1 MVTDSCPNPQS
12 VGREFVRQY
21 YTMLNQSPHYLHR
34 FYSSDSYFVHGGL
47 EPYSRDMTPSI
58 GQKEIHKRVQEL
70 NFRDCHAKILQV
82 DSQNTLGNGVVV
94 HVTGELS
101 NCGQPMR
108 RFAQTFVLAAQS
120 PKKYYVHNDIFRYQ
134 DVMLNEDDV
143 NEEVDSG
150 QSDGE
155 ENGEVEQAPPVL
167 PQPQHQVNYY
177 NPQTQGPTLNGV
189 TTMNVISTSVP
200 LQQLPP
206 EQIPVQVQQH
216 IPTVTAPIQNLAP
229 TVLPP
234 NNNLIR
240 NQQTYNQHSQVLTE
254 QPKIQHQEEPSTIN
268 HHVDAKENQELIKKE
283 NIPITEAISPGDQP
297 KPLYA
302 QLFKSGKRS
311 TESHIEAPQLV
322 SVPTQNY
329 SAPSLPKAT
338 SPDQNNDYPS
348 NSFANNQYEQRNNA
362 NRNMRNNYN
371 SRGGMGGRNNMND
384 RPNRNS
390 FNNRDNG
397 YNSGPVNDTRMNRGG
412 NQPGSY
418 NGMFQSDDQQL
429 FIGKIPPEVHEN
441 DLRTLFGKYGNLLDV
456 RIMKGGSKTG
466 DPSMNGNFGFVIFE
480 NVETAHKVLKSRPI
494 LFPDE
499 NGIKLNVEEK
509 KQKSRSS
516 MMNSE
521 PNNGMGR
528 GTTRGGGNSRGGFT
542 RNQNDVQRLNYRSQN

>member
-1 MVTDSCPNPQS
+1 MVADSCPNPQS

-21 YTMLNQSPHYLHR
+21 YTMLNQSPHYMHR

-143 NEEVDSG
+143 NDEADSG

-155 ENGEVEQAPPVL
+155 ENGEVEQAPVPQ
-167 PQPQHQVNYY
+167 QPQHQVNYY
-177 NPQTQGPTLNGV
+177 NTSTQGQNLNGV
-189 TTMNVISTSVP
+189 ALNVIPASVP
-200 LQQLPP
+200 VQQLLP

-216 IPTVTAPIQNLAP
+216 IPTVTAPIQNSAP
-229 TVLPP
+229 TVLSPSSNVSRTQP
-234 NNNLIR
+234 TYTQ
-240 NQQTYNQHSQVLTE
+240 NQILPE
-254 QPKIQHQEEPSTIN
+254 QPKIQHQEEPTN
-268 HHVDAKENQELIKKE
+268 HNMDIKENQEPIKKD
-283 NIPITEAISPGDQP
+283 IPITEAVSPGDQP

-302 QLFKSGKRS
+302 QLFKSGARS
-311 TESHIEAPQLV
+311 TETHAEAPQPPA

-329 SAPSLPKAT
+329 SSPSLPKAT
-338 SPDQNNDYPS
+338 SPVRNNDYSS
-348 NSFANNQYEQRNNA
+348 NSFSNNQYEQRGNA

-371 SRGGMGGRNNMND
+371 GRGGVGGRNLND
-384 RPNRNS
+384 RPSRNS
-390 FNNRDNG
+390 FNNRENG
-397 YNSGPVNDTRMNRGG
+397 YNSGPGNDLRINRG
-412 NQPGSY
+412 NQSGSY
-418 NGMFQSDDQQL
+418 NGMFQSDEQQL
-429 FIGKIPPEVHEN
+429 FIGKIPPEVQES
-441 DLRTLFGKYGNLLDV
+441 DLRNLFEKFGNLLDV

-480 NVETAHKVLKSRPI
+480 SIDTAHKVLKSRPI
-494 LFPDE
+494 MLPGE

-509 KQKSRSS
+509 KNKSRSS
-516 MMNSE
+516 MVNSE
-521 PNNGMGR
+521 GGSGGGGGLGR
-528 GTTRGGGNSRGGFT
+528 GGMRTGNNRGGFN
-542 RNQNDVQRLNYRSQN
+542 RNQNDGPRNNNFRRQN

>member
-1 MVTDSCPNPQS
+1 MVADICPNPQS

-47 EPYSRDMTPSI
+47 ESYSRDMTPSI

-134 DVMLNEDDV
+134 DVMLNEDFD

-155 ENGEVEQAPPVL
+155 ENGEVEQAPVIQ
-167 PQPQHQVNYY
+167 QPQHQVNYY
-177 NPQTQGPTLNGV
+177 NTPTQAQSLNGV
-189 TTMNVISTSVP
+189 AMNVIPTTVP
-200 LQQLPP
+200 VQQQMPP

-216 IPTVTAPIQNLAP
+216 IPTVTAPVQNLAP
-229 TVLPP
+229 TAMPP
-234 NNNLIR
+234 ANNVSRTQPTYAQN
-240 NQQTYNQHSQVLTE
+240 NQISAE
-254 QPKIQHQEEPSTIN
+254 PPKVQHQEESVN
-268 HHVDAKENQELIKKE
+268 HHVDTKENQEPIKKDV
-283 NIPITEAISPGDQP
+283 PITEAISPGDQP

-302 QLFKSGKRS
+302 QLFKSGGRS
-311 TESHIEAPQLV
+311 SETHIEAPQSV

-329 SAPSLPKAT
+329 SSPSLPKST
-338 SPDQNNDYPS
+338 SPVRNNDYS
-348 NSFANNQYEQRNNA
+348 NNTFSNNQYEQRNNV
-362 NRNMRNNYN
+362 NRNMRNNSNYN
-371 SRGGMGGRNNMND
+371 RGGMSGRNMNE
-384 RPNRNS
+384 RPNRNT

-397 YNSGPVNDTRMNRGG
+397 YNGGPGNDIRINRG
-412 NQPGSY
+412 NQSGSY

-429 FIGKIPPEVHEN
+429 FIGKIPPEVQES
-441 DLRTLFGKYGNLLDV
+441 DLRNLFEKFGNLLDV

-480 NVETAHKVLKSRPI
+480 NVDTAHKVLKNRVST
-494 LFPDE
+494 
-499 NGIKLNVEEK
+499 KL
-509 KQKSRSS
+509 
-516 MMNSE
+516 
-521 PNNGMGR
+521 
-528 GTTRGGGNSRGGFT
+528 GFHGA
-542 RNQNDVQRLNYRSQN
+542 

>member
-1 MVTDSCPNPQS
+1 MVADSCPNPQS

-34 FYSSDSYFVHGGL
+34 FYSSESYFVHGGL

-134 DVMLNEDDV
+134 DVIMNEDDT
-143 NEEVDSG
+143 NEEADSG

-155 ENGEVEQAPPVL
+155 ENGEVEQAPVIQ
-167 PQPQHQVNYY
+167 QPQHQVNYY
-177 NPQTQGPTLNGV
+177 NTPIQGQALNGV
-189 TTMNVISTSVP
+189 AMNVIPTSVP
-200 LQQLPP
+200 VQQQLPP
-206 EQIPVQVQQH
+206 EQIPIQVQQH
-216 IPTVTAPIQNLAP
+216 VPTVTAPVQNLAP

-234 NNNLIR
+234 SNNVSRAQL
-240 NQQTYNQHSQVLTE
+240 TYNQNNQIPAE
-254 QPKIQHQEEPSTIN
+254 QPKMQHQEESTN
-268 HHVDAKENQELIKKE
+268 HHVETKEIQEPTKKE
-283 NIPITEAISPGDQP
+283 TPITEVTSPGDQP

-302 QLFKSGKRS
+302 QLFKSSGRS
-311 TESHIEAPQLV
+311 VETTHTEPSQ
-322 SVPTQNY
+322 SVTVPSQNY
-329 SAPSLPKAT
+329 SSPSLPKAT
-338 SPDQNNDYPS
+338 SPVRNNDYS
-348 NSFANNQYEQRNNA
+348 NNSFGNNQYEQRNSV
-362 NRNMRNNYN
+362 NRNVRNNNYN
-371 SRGGMGGRNNMND
+371 RGGMSGRNNVNE
-384 RPNRNS
+384 RPNRNT
-390 FNNRDNG
+390 FNNRGDNG
-397 YNSGPVNDTRMNRGG
+397 YNSSSGNDTRINRG

-429 FIGKIPPEVHEN
+429 FIGKIPPEVQES
-441 DLRTLFGKYGNLLDV
+441 DLRNLFEKFGNLLDV

-480 NVETAHKVLKSRPI
+480 SIETAHKVLKSRPI
-494 LFPDE
+494 MFPDE

-509 KQKSRSS
+509 KNKSRSS
-516 MMNSE
+516 LVN
-521 PNNGMGR
+521 PDGGGGLGR
-528 GTTRGGGNSRGGFT
+528 GGMRSGNNRGGFN
-542 RNQNDVQRLNYRSQN
+542 RNQNDGPRNNFRRQN